1 MAEKN
6 SHCSFC
12 GARFGEPRIWPRTCE
27 TCHHASFLNPA
38 PVAVVLLPVD
48 DGVLVVRRDIPPNRG
63 ALALP
68 GGFID
73 HGESWRDAAVREL
86 REETNI
92 VIDSREVRLLRLESP
107 PDGASLLVFC
117 QGPARARADLPAFV
131 PSREVSERV
140 VIRAPHD
147 LAFPLHTEIVGDF
160 FARKLLAGVP
170 SS

>member
-12 GARFGEPRIWPRTCE
+12 GASFDTTAPWPRTCGSCE
-27 TCHHASFLNPA
+27 HISFLNPA
-38 PVAVVLLPVD
+38 PVAVVLVPVD
-48 DGVLVVRRDIPPNRG
+48 DGVLVVRRDIPPAKG

-73 HGESWRDAAVREL
+73 HGESWQTAAAREL
-86 REETNI
+86 CEETGI
-92 VIDSREVRLLRLESP
+92 SVSSSDVSLLRLTSP

-117 QGPARARADLPAFV
+117 QVPRVRQEDLPTFI
-131 PSREVSERV
+131 PTREVSERV
-140 VIRAPHD
+140 VLTTPQD

-160 FARKLLAGVP
+160 FARGIISRAPL
-170 SS
+170 